1 MSFSEIKINDE
12 HRFVSPEPNIENQNS
27 VYSDEVKIV
36 GDSCEDILTENSDD
50 DYSNITDEMDEYC
63 GQSANCPRPPISTIL
78 PKNIKK
84 NTNLKQHPR
93 TSELKKPMTEITK
106 IPKKELTNTEA
117 AAEIQ

>member
-63 GQSANCPRPPISTIL
+63 GQSAIL